1 MRRVHPVHGIHQRL
15 KQNGQASVVDIE
27 VIEDCSASA
36 RWDEGFL
43 QIRRLR
49 CRNRRSDGS
58 VSTTYR
64 VDVIDRPKLDAVAV
78 VIYRRRGQEI
88 EILTRHNLR
97 PAAYFRK
104 DKQPTIPDSQEH
116 LRVEEIV
123 AGVLETSDQG
133 EQGLRQRAASEVA
146 EEAGIQVASEE
157 IQILGGPFFVAP
169 GIVSEKIFLTAVDVT
184 GKPQGEPLGD
194 GSPLEEGATLQWR
207 PAVQLLEDCRSGR
220 LQDAKTEIGVARFLA
235 AQQVPS
241 PLSGR

>member
-1 MRRVHPVHGIHQRL
+1 LRRVHLVRGIHQRL
-15 KQNGQASVVDIE
+15 KQNGPVSVVDIE
-27 VIEDCSASA
+27 VIEDCSAST

-78 VIYRRRGQEI
+78 VIYRRRGSEI
-88 EILTRHNLR
+88 EVLTRYNLR

-104 DKQPTIPDSQEH
+104 DKQPTIPDSLDH

-123 AGVLETSDQG
+123 AGVLEPSDQG

-184 GKPQGEPLGD
+184 DKPQGEPLGD
-194 GSPLEEGATLQWR
+194 GSPLEEGAALRWR

-220 LQDAKTEIGVARFLA
+220 LQDAKTEIGVARLLA
-235 AQQVPS
+235 AQQVTS
-241 PLSGR
+241 PLSEG